1 MRKKWTH
8 IGNIVY
14 LSDVYEGNRIKY
26 IEKFWN
32 KNKDAKEQL
41 LAWNREVGLADWSNS
56 NELKAKFGTA
66 SIITSRRVVFNVNG
80 NRYRLIVDIEYRLG
94 IIFIVWV
101 GTHKQYDKIDAKEIE
116 YVKTNKE

>member
-1 MRKKWTH
+1 MRV
-8 IGNIVY
+8 IA
-14 LSDVYEGNRIKY
+14 LSTLK
-26 IEKFWN
+26 KFWN